1 MAHWDNA
8 AVTREGIVLLNEMMA
23 GHELILTRACG
34 GTGTVEVSSLG
45 DQTGLQEAK
54 QTLKL
59 TDEKDGPDGKTV
71 TVQISSLG
79 NEAEYLLQQIG
90 VYAKLDT
97 EGAEKLL
104 FIMQDEGV
112 LIPAESDKSFLLEIF
127 CTLRIGEN
135 GKLTVIVDP
144 TGIVTLDRLSKTENK
159 FDQLL
164 GEMDPVT
171 GTGTPDSTT
180 PGQVGQKYED
190 TTSGDIYTCTAIT
203 PGESGASP
211 HYLWVPGRLGTL
223 AEIRTAYSNTSRRIM
238 GINLLHNAYWVA
250 KECII
255 NQRGQEAYNTNGYCI
270 DRWILWDANT
280 TLEITGNGLH
290 VYRNSHTGGAPITHK
305 FEQNSLAPGVYTLSV
320 LSTNGVER
328 LNYYIEGVGDI
339 FNDSDTD
346 KELATHTFTIPETVK
361 DKNHWVSTEGK
372 YGSILR
378 AAKLEPG
385 SVQTLAHKDA
395 NGNWVL
401 NDPPPDYGLEL
412 LKCQRYLKK
421 ICFSELIS
429 ARFGDTVM
437 ASLSLQSP
445 MRETPTILDS
455 EIFGIYDNSGNH
467 IGGTIN
473 TAYTGANNGIL
484 AVGLHVPSGQ
494 NAMTYGI
501 TIRSGGDFVFV
512 SSEL

>member
-34 GTGTVEVSSLG
+34 GTGTVEVS
-45 DQTGLQEAK
+45 DMVEQTGLQEEK

-97 EGAEKLL
+97 DGAEKLL

-127 CTLRIGEN
+127 CALRIGEN

-144 TGIVTLDRLSKTENK
+144 TGIVTLDRLSQTESK
-159 FDQLL
+159 FDRLL
-164 GEMDPVT
+164 GEIDPLS
-171 GTGTPDSTT
+171 GTGEPDSTT

-238 GINLLHNAYWVA
+238 GINLLHNAYWAA

-290 VYRNSHTGGAPITHK
+290 VYRNSHTGVLPSPI
-305 FEQNSLAPGVYTLSV
+305 N
-320 LSTNGVER
+320 
-328 LNYYIEGVGDI
+328 LN
-339 FNDSDTD
+339 
-346 KELATHTFTIPETVK
+346 
-361 DKNHWVSTEGK
+361 
-372 YGSILR
+372 
-378 AAKLEPG
+378 
-385 SVQTLAHKDA
+385 
-395 NGNWVL
+395 
-401 NDPPPDYGLEL
+401 
-412 LKCQRYLKK
+412 K
-421 ICFSELIS
+421 I
-429 ARFGDTVM
+429 R
-437 ASLSLQSP
+437 SLQGYIP
-445 MRETPTILDS
+445 FQFCQQM
-455 EIFGIYDNSGNH
+455 G
-467 IGGTIN
+467 
-473 TAYTGANNGIL
+473 
-484 AVGLHVPSGQ
+484 
-494 NAMTYGI
+494 
-501 TIRSGGDFVFV
+501 
-512 SSEL
+512 